1 MWYMR
6 DLGRL
11 TSEQASLADLEARQ
25 AWFTVVSMYFDD
37 QVRLC
42 FDAEIEVGPKRFPIR
57 LTYPQTFPYT
67 PLSVLPQ
74 SPERWS
80 EHQWGRGELC
90 LEWGP
95 DNWTP
100 DITGVQMVES
110 AYRLLHG
117 ETPNDADAHPV
128 MPSRHVESLGQQL
141 RGSAL
146 GFVLTRSLA
155 TKLDTIPGAQMLP
168 MGFLMRSTTHV
179 VIPLNVGDEDAL
191 WRDPT
196 VPETLKA
203 SSLALKGHVAILPA
217 GIPIP
222 AVGTASG
229 FKKALSEAGCFYPEG
244 YVSDVLDMCLVRADG
259 AARLF
264 WVKDEPDAVTEFKCL
279 AEGGGGRLEPSCAAL
294 AALTV
299 GLVGCGSAGGKIA
312 TSLARTGVGNFLLID
327 DDVMLPENL
336 VRNDLDWEAVGDH
349 KAEGL
354 KRRIEMIAPAA
365 KCTVR
370 RQQLAGQESSGSIDG
385 VLILLQSCD
394 LIIDATANPRVFNLL
409 GSVVAAAKKP
419 LLWLEIYGGG
429 FGGMIARSRPGLDP
443 APQIARA
450 RIEAV
455 CAEKNVIAPRAT
467 AGYGIDALDGPMI
480 ADDADVAVIAAHA
493 TRFAIDTLLSPGES
507 AFPVSAYLIGLKAE
521 WLFLQPFHTFPIE
534 LGQPEPEATPAM
546 DPNGLATVQRLI
558 KERHD
563 RNAAA

>member
-11 TSEQASLADLEARQ
+11 TSEQAALADLEARQ
-25 AWFTVVSMYFDD
+25 GWFTVVSMYFDD

-42 FDAEIEVGPKRFPIR
+42 FDAEIEIGPKRFPIR

-100 DITGVQMVES
+100 DITGAEMVES
-110 AYRLLHG
+110 AHRLLHG

-128 MPSRHVESLGQQL
+128 VPSRHLESLGQQL
-141 RGSAL
+141 RGSAV

-155 TKLDTIPGAQMLP
+155 TKLDAVPGAQLLP
-168 MGFLMRSTTHV
+168 MGFLMRSATHV
-179 VIPLNVGDEDAL
+179 VIPLSVGDEDAL
-191 WRDPT
+191 WRDPA
-196 VPETLKA
+196 VPETLNA

-217 GIPIP
+217 GVPIP
-222 AVGTASG
+222 VMGTASE
-229 FKKALSEAGCFYPEG
+229 FKKALADVGCIYPEG
-244 YVSDVLDMCLVRADG
+244 YVSDVLDMCLVRSDG
-259 AARLF
+259 TARLF
-264 WVKDEPDAVTEFKCL
+264 WVKDGPDTLTEFKCL
-279 AEGGGGRLEPSCAAL
+279 PEGGAGRLEQSRATL
-294 AALTV
+294 GSFTV
-299 GLVGCGSAGGKIA
+299 GLVGCGSAGSKIA

-336 VRNDLDWEAVGDH
+336 VRHDLDWDAVGDH

-354 KRRIEMIAPAA
+354 KRRIEMIVPAA

-385 VLILLQSCD
+385 VLALLQACD

-409 GSVVAAAKKP
+409 GSVVAAAQKP

-450 RIEAV
+450 RIEAT
-455 CAEKNVIAPRAT
+455 CAEKNVVAPRAT
-467 AGYGIDALDGPMI
+467 AGYEIDALDGPLI
-480 ADDADVAVIAAHA
+480 SDDADVAVIAAHA
-493 TRFAIDTLLSPGES
+493 TRFAIDTLLMPGKS

-521 WLFLQPFHTFPIE
+521 WLFLQPFHTFPID
-534 LGQPEPEATPAM
+534 LGRPESETTQPIDA
-546 DPNGLATVQRLI
+546 NGLATVQRLL

>member
-11 TSEQASLADLEARQ
+11 TSEQAALANLEGRQ
-25 AWFTVVSMYFDD
+25 AWFTVLSMYFDD

-42 FDAEIEVGPKRFPIR
+42 FDAEIEIGPKRFPIR

-100 DITGVQMVES
+100 EITGAEMVES

-117 ETPNDADAHPV
+117 ETPNDADAHPIV
-128 MPSRHVESLGQQL
+128 PTRHVESLGQQL
-141 RGSAL
+141 RGSAI

-155 TKLDTIPGAQMLP
+155 SKLDAIPGAQLLP
-168 MGFLMRSTTHV
+168 MSFLMRSTTHV
-179 VIPLNVGDEDAL
+179 VIPVSVGNEGAL

-196 VPETLKA
+196 VPEILTPL
-203 SSLALKGHVAILPA
+203 SLALQGHVAILPA
-217 GIPIP
+217 GIPLP
-222 AVGTASG
+222 AVATASG
-229 FKKALSEAGCFYPEG
+229 FKKALAEAGCSYPEG
-244 YVSDVLDMCLVRADG
+244 HVSDVLDMCLVWGDG
-259 AARLF
+259 SARLF
-264 WVKDEPDAVTEFKCL
+264 WVKDGPDTVTEFKCL
-279 AEGGGGRLEPSCAAL
+279 PEGGGGRLEPSRAAL
-294 AALTV
+294 ETMTV
-299 GLVGCGSAGGKIA
+299 GLVGCGSAGSKIA
-312 TSLARTGVGNFLLID
+312 TSLARTGVGNFLLVD

-336 VRNDLDWEAVGDH
+336 VRHDLDWEAVGDH

-385 VLILLQSCD
+385 VLALLQNCD

-455 CAEKNVIAPRAT
+455 YAEKNVVAPRTT
-467 AGYGIDALDGPMI
+467 AGYEINALNGPMI
-480 ADDADVAVIAAHA
+480 ADDADVSVIAGHA
-493 TRFAIDTLLSPGES
+493 ARFAIDTLLSTGKS

-521 WLFLQPFHTFPIE
+521 WLFLQPFHTFPID
-534 LGQPEPEATPAM
+534 LGQSDAQATLTI
-546 DPNGLATVQRLI
+546 DSDGLATVQRLI

-563 RNAAA
+563 RNAAT

>member
-11 TSEQASLADLEARQ
+11 TSEQAALADLEARQ

-42 FDAEIEVGPKRFPIR
+42 FDAEIGVGPKRFPIR

-100 DITGVQMVES
+100 DITGAQMVES

-128 MPSRHVESLGQQL
+128 MPSRHVESLGQHL

-146 GFVLTRSLA
+146 RFVLTRSLA

-179 VIPLNVGDEDAL
+179 VIPLNVGDEDDL

-264 WVKDEPDAVTEFKCL
+264 WVKDEPDTVTEFKCL
-279 AEGGGGRLEPSCAAL
+279 PEGGGGRLEPSRAAL

-455 CAEKNVIAPRAT
+455 FAEKNVVAPRTT
-467 AGYGIDALDGPMI
+467 AGYEIDALNGPMI
-480 ADDADVAVIAAHA
+480 ADDADVAVIGAHA
-493 TRFAIDTLLSPGES
+493 TRFAIDTLLSPDDS
-507 AFPVSAYLIGLKAE
+507 AFPVSAYLVGMKAE
-521 WLFLQPFHTFPIE
+521 WLFLQPFHTFPID
-534 LGQPEPEATPAM
+534 LGQPEPEATQAI
-546 DPNGLATVQRLI
+546 DSDGLATVQRLI

-563 RNAAA
+563 RNAAP